1 MIREYAVDPE
11 AIYRNLDSLQ
21 RFLSDFHAEKGRVIS
36 AIPRKW
42 FELQEEEVNT
52 KVEAMGLGPVARNN
66 VMDKLVKINEISLVK
81 GYAIPRDKV
90 NWFDQATHVKERSIL
105 NGIMSTR
112 FCGENQIYDYANLL
126 EHSPENWEIDN
137 TQSVER
143 LATNMADAI
152 ENSLRIATTV
162 FYIDPY
168 FDPGDNRF
176 VAPLLAFIQKIR
188 LGRSKTITIHT
199 TTGNNRQRSDFT
211 RGLQQIVK
219 PDLPNG
225 FTVKLF
231 IWQSA
236 QLHDRYILTK
246 NVGYSFGHGLSQEIY
261 NNAINVNIN
270 RISETARELEFGKFS
285 VKDDLNDNVISVT
298 GE

>member
-21 RFLSDFHAEKGRVIS
+21 RFLSDFNAEKGRVIA

-42 FELQEEEVNT
+42 FEVQEEAVKAKAE
-52 KVEAMGLGPVARNN
+52 EMGLGPIAQNN
-66 VMDKLVKINEISLVK
+66 VMDKLIKINEISLIK
-81 GYAIPRDKV
+81 GYTIPRDKV
-90 NWFDQATHVKERSIL
+90 VWLEQAAHVKERAII
-105 NGIMSTR
+105 NGIMSTS

-126 EHSPENWEIDN
+126 EHCPESWEIDN

-143 LATNMADAI
+143 VAANMADAI
-152 ENSLRIATTV
+152 SNSLRIATTV
-162 FYIDPY
+162 FYVDPY
-168 FDPGDNRF
+168 FNPGENRF
-176 VAPLLAFIQKIR
+176 VAPLLAFIQKMQ
-188 LGRSKTITIHT
+188 LGRCKTVTIHT
-199 TTGNNRQRSDFT
+199 TTGLNRQRSDFT
-211 RGLQQIVK
+211 RDLQQIVK

-231 IWQSA
+231 IWQPA

-246 NVGYSFGHGLSQEIY
+246 NVGYSFGHGLDQDTY
-261 NNAINVNIN
+261 NNALNVNIN
-270 RISETARELEFGKFS
+270 RISETARESEFGKCS
-285 VKDDLNDNVISVT
+285 MKDDLNDNVISVT